1 MLLIKNVYLYDP
13 ASGTEQNTD
22 LLIDGGKFV
31 RIGPDIDPDQL
42 QKTGKNTSSCPLTVL
57 DAEGLCGAPGLI
69 DTHSHFRD
77 PGYTHKEDLHTGS
90 LSAARGGYTS
100 VILMANTKPV
110 VDSVPVLKDI
120 LTRAGHEKIHVYSCA
135 NVTQGMKGKET
146 VDFDALAAA
155 GAAGFTDDG
164 VPLMD
169 ASVLEKALEQAVR
182 LDLPVSL
189 HEEDKTLIS
198 QNGINGGRAAE
209 ALGLA
214 GSPREAEITLIRR
227 DTELAVRKM
236 APLCIQHISTAEGV
250 EIVRQA
256 RRQNPRIHAEA
267 TPHHFS
273 LTEEAVLRCGTLAKV
288 NPPLR
293 LESDRLAIIAGLAD
307 GTIDLIATDHAPHA
321 DFEKD
326 QEFTKAP
333 SGMIGLETSFSLGL
347 KNLVEPGHL
356 TMLQFLSCL
365 TCNPAD
371 FYHLDA
377 GRVREGAPADLI
389 LFDPRASWTVEKPFA
404 SRSSNSPFLGMTLPV
419 VIRCTIAS
427 GEIVYKNM

>member
-182 LDLPVSL
+182 LDLP
-189 HEEDKTLIS
+189 
-198 QNGINGGRAAE
+198 
-209 ALGLA
+209 
-214 GSPREAEITLIRR
+214 
-227 DTELAVRKM
+227 
-236 APLCIQHISTAEGV
+236 
-250 EIVRQA
+250 A
-256 RRQNPRIHAEA
+256 RR
-267 TPHHFS
+267 
-273 LTEEAVLRCGTLAKV
+273 
-288 NPPLR
+288 
-293 LESDRLAIIAGLAD
+293 
-307 GTIDLIATDHAPHA
+307 
-321 DFEKD
+321 
-326 QEFTKAP
+326 
-333 SGMIGLETSFSLGL
+333 
-347 KNLVEPGHL
+347 
-356 TMLQFLSCL
+356 
-365 TCNPAD
+365 
-371 FYHLDA
+371 
-377 GRVREGAPADLI
+377 
-389 LFDPRASWTVEKPFA
+389 
-404 SRSSNSPFLGMTLPV
+404 RSP
-419 VIRCTIAS
+419 
-427 GEIVYKNM
+427 